1 MTNFKR
7 VFNTSE
13 YVISQIDFAMYLL
26 YQIITVFIIFELWI
40 ASSWVFSDSIAKG
53 ETPKEIL
60 LEMSQ
65 FNLAINIIPIILII
79 IQIFLNKK
87 FAKIQLIFTA
97 LVLSI
102 IEMILILTYFGFVS
116 KYFRSINILMIRETM
131 LL

>member
-40 ASSWVFSDSIAKG
+40 ASSWVFSDGIAKG

-87 FAKIQLIFTA
+87 FAKIQLIITT

-102 IEMILILTYFGFVS
+102 IEMILILTYFGFV
-116 KYFRSINILMIRETM
+116 
-131 LL
+131 

>member
-7 VFNTSE
+7 VLNNSK
-13 YVISQIDFAMYLL
+13 YVISQIDFAIYLL
-26 YQIITVFIIFELWI
+26 YQIITVLIIFELWI
-40 ASSWVFSDSIAKG
+40 ASSWAFSDGIAKG

-87 FAKIQLIFTA
+87 FAKIQLIITTLA
-97 LVLSI
+97 LSI
-102 IEMILILTYFGFVS
+102 IEMILILTYFGVEYYY
-116 KYFRSINILMIRETM
+116 KL
-131 LL
+131 

>member
-7 VFNTSE
+7 VLNNSK
-13 YVISQIDFAMYLL
+13 YVISQIDFAIYLL
-26 YQIITVFIIFELWI
+26 YQIITVLIIFELWI
-40 ASSWVFSDSIAKG
+40 ASSWAFSDGIAKG

-87 FAKIQLIFTA
+87 FAKIQLIITTLA
-97 LVLSI
+97 LSI
-102 IEMILILTYFGFVS
+102 FEMILILTYFGVEYYY
-116 KYFRSINILMIRETM
+116 KL
-131 LL
+131 

>member
-7 VFNTSE
+7 VLNNSK
-13 YVISQIDFAMYLL
+13 YVISQIDFAIYLL
-26 YQIITVFIIFELWI
+26 YQIITVLIIFELWI
-40 ASSWVFSDSIAKG
+40 ASSWAFSDGIAKG

-87 FAKIQLIFTA
+87 FAKIQLIITTLA
-97 LVLSI
+97 LSI
-102 IEMILILTYFGFVS
+102 IEMILILTYFGV
-116 KYFRSINILMIRETM
+116 
-131 LL
+131 